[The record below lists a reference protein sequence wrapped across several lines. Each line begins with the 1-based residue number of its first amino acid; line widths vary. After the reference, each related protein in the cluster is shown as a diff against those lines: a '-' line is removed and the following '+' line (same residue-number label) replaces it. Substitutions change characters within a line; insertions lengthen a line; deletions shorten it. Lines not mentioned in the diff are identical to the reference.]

1 MGIHSAKKH
10 PKENGTECKVACGFL
25 KDFRELL
32 YKLDYYM
39 ITVSPFSL
47 WLSGP
52 KQQVVLRLVPV
63 LLGACTQNIG
73 PIPFNDLSL

>member
-10 PKENGTECKVACGFL
+10 PKLNGTECKVAFGFL
-25 KDFRELL
+25 EDFRRLL
-32 YKLDYYM
+32 YKLDYYV

-47 WLSGP
+47 WLSGHN
-52 KQQVVLRLVPV
+52 QHIVLRLVPV